1 MSPRK
6 FSYAAGVAFT
16 AAGATCWSL
25 GGALVR
31 LTENVDAWQIIFY
44 RSLAVLVLMGLWMS
58 VRFRGSLMRHVAQA
72 GANAA
77 IAGIAVG
84 TAGLT
89 FVAALFYTTVAEAIF
104 MVGISPFLSAILGF
118 WILRERIPP
127 ITWAAMT
134 VALAGM
140 AVIFYGKGGVP
151 STIESGHG
159 PKFIA
164 HSAVIDE
171 VWETLAPAL
180 RYLRDERGNRRAGTL
195 ETYFDII
202 RPADFEPPRQN
213 PWRHSERFQADGFE
227 LVARESEHV
236 PGKPS
241 CSLEIG
247 VSEDAADDRIAWWS
261 GDCTVD
267 SEFLKAIEPRTTVFF
282 HDCTFVD
289 YPGQVHGFFDLL
301 AALPERVRSKMV
313 LMHHE
318 DDIEANR
325 ALVEAAG
332 FRVAL
337 PGHAYDLE
345 SGRRIE

>member
-140 AVIFYGKGGVP
+140 AVIFYGKGGGGAITGTALALFSAFCFSCYAVLLRWGQKSEMSVALIWNAIYLILFAAAVMLLPTGLRETHGTDAFAIGWWNLASILVMGAVQLTLGLILFTIGSRSVP
-151 STIESGHG
+151 AAQLSLIGLIEPTLSPLWAWIVAKELPPIWTFVGG
-159 PKFIA
+159 
-164 HSAVIDE
+164 AVI
-171 VWETLAPAL
+171 
-180 RYLRDERGNRRAGTL
+180 
-195 ETYFDII
+195 
-202 RPADFEPPRQN
+202 
-213 PWRHSERFQADGFE
+213 
-227 LVARESEHV
+227 
-236 PGKPS
+236 
-241 CSLEIG
+241 
-247 VSEDAADDRIAWWS
+247 
-261 GDCTVD
+261 
-267 SEFLKAIEPRTTVFF
+267 
-282 HDCTFVD
+282 
-289 YPGQVHGFFDLL
+289 LL
-301 AALPERVRSKMV
+301 AIVIQALFSATREQRHARRRS
-313 LMHHE
+313 
-318 DDIEANR
+318 
-325 ALVEAAG
+325 
-332 FRVAL
+332 
-337 PGHAYDLE
+337 
-345 SGRRIE
+345 RRQPA